1 MVKNIF
7 SRVFVLLIYLLQ
19 SDHTGYSGMQNIE
32 GQDWWLEEELE
43 GSLWKSGWEK
53 RNWAMQSAVGTH
65 PYKEMSSIPD
75 LFRRG
80 EKERE
85 LGVILK
91 FPIWTARQMVVQ
103 YTDGKHRRSW
113 LQESEWW
120 GQCCDVELSVSLRYS
135 RAAQCYEVYQAG
147 AWVGSLSWRKRWR
160 NHLHKKSVIEAIIM
174 ENVAWGI

>member
-103 YTDGKHRRSW
+103 YYSQMESTGGADCRRVSDEASVAMLSCLCLW
-113 LQESEWW
+113 DTARLHSATRYTRLELEW
-120 GQCCDVELSVSLRYS
+120 
-135 RAAQCYEVYQAG
+135 EVCLG
-147 AWVGSLSWRKRWR
+147 EKDEEIISI
-160 NHLHKKSVIEAIIM
+160 KKV
-174 ENVAWGI
+174 